1 MTHRLD
7 AVSLKVLK
15 LLLWNVSCTGPSLPI
30 LIASTIFQIFNQ
42 SYLDYYNS
50 FPAAMA

>member
-15 LLLWNVSCTGPSLPI
+15 LVSCTGPSLPI